1 MPDAAIDDVILDQLL
16 ETVGG
21 DAIFL
26 AELITSYLAD
36 SPPLLEEME
45 RSAARGDAVSL
56 RRAAHTLKS
65 TSASLGAVRLSA
77 ICRGIEAAANNGE
90 LLAANVAD
98 AAAEFDAASAALAA
112 RASRATPG

>member
-1 MPDAAIDDVILDQLL
+1 MPDAAIDDAILDQLL

-21 DAIFL
+21 DTTFL

-45 RSAARGDAVSL
+45 RSTAAGDAASL

-65 TSASLGAVRLSA
+65 TSASLGAMRLSA
-77 ICRGIEAAANNGE
+77 ICRDIEAAASGGA
-90 LLAANVAD
+90 LPTANVAD
-98 AAAEFDAASAALAA
+98 VAAEFRAAGAALAA
-112 RASRATPG
+112 RASRATQG